1 MGEQSILMRKGLD
14 KLYTSLLISVM
25 IMICAILAFIPI
37 LGLLAMVAML
47 VGSLVSLVFEIQGIL
62 KLKQVD
68 GRYTTVLILYVVNF
82 LCGLFDDLAFMDLVE
97 TVLSL
102 AAMWILINTTNEYL
116 EQVGRSDVAAKGRRV
131 LAINIGLSVASVVI
145 SALSLMADSTWD
157 LGVLAVSAGVFA
169 VLALV
174 LGLVTLVLYISYL
187 SNARDSF

>member
-169 VLALV
+169 VLTLV

-187 SNARDSF
+187 GNARDSF

>member
-82 LCGLFDDLAFMDLVE
+82 LCGLFDDLAVMDLVE

-187 SNARDSF
+187 GEARDSF

>member
-102 AAMWILINTTNEYL
+102 ATMWILINTTNEYL
-116 EQVGRSDVAAKGRRV
+116 EQMGRSDVAAKGRRV

-169 VLALV
+169 VLTLV

-187 SNARDSF
+187 GNARDSF

>member
-187 SNARDSF
+187 GEARASF

>member
-116 EQVGRSDVAAKGRRV
+116 EQVGRSDVAAGTGRPMT
-131 LAINIGLSVASVVI
+131 LACRPSGSSRSRCTTGSCCTSGWL
-145 SALSLMADSTWD
+145 
-157 LGVLAVSAGVFA
+157 
-169 VLALV
+169 
-174 LGLVTLVLYISYL
+174 
-187 SNARDSF
+187 

>member
-25 IMICAILAFIPI
+25 IMICAILAFITI
-37 LGLLAMVAML
+37 LGLLAMVVML

-131 LAINIGLSVASVVI
+131 LAINIGLFVASVVI

-187 SNARDSF
+187 GNARDSF

>member
-145 SALSLMADSTWD
+145 SALSLMADNTWD

-169 VLALV
+169 VLTLV

-187 SNARDSF
+187 GNARDSF

>member
-169 VLALV
+169 VLTLV

-187 SNARDSF
+187 GEARDSF

>member
-97 TVLSL
+97 TVFSL

-169 VLALV
+169 VLTLV

-187 SNARDSF
+187 GNARDSF

>member
-25 IMICAILAFIPI
+25 IMICAILAFITI
-37 LGLLAMVAML
+37 LGLLAMVVML

-187 SNARDSF
+187 GNARDSF

>member
-1 MGEQSILMRKGLD
+1 
-14 KLYTSLLISVM
+14 
-25 IMICAILAFIPI
+25 
-37 LGLLAMVAML
+37 
-47 VGSLVSLVFEIQGIL
+47 

-157 LGVLAVSAGVFA
+157 LGVLAVSAG
-169 VLALV
+169 
-174 LGLVTLVLYISYL
+174 
-187 SNARDSF
+187 

>member
-187 SNARDSF
+187 GSARDSF

>member
-97 TVLSL
+97 TVFSL

-187 SNARDSF
+187 GNARDSF

>member
-97 TVLSL
+97 TELSL

-187 SNARDSF
+187 GNARDSF

>member
-97 TVLSL
+97 TVFSL

-157 LGVLAVSAGVFA
+157 LRVLAVSAGVFA

-187 SNARDSF
+187 GEARDSF

>member
-157 LGVLAVSAGVFA
+157 LGALAVSAGVFA

-187 SNARDSF
+187 GNARASF

>member
-157 LGVLAVSAGVFA
+157 LGVLAVSAGVYA

-174 LGLVTLVLYISYL
+174 LGLVTLVLYSSYL
-187 SNARDSF
+187 GNARDSF

>member
-116 EQVGRSDVAAKGRRV
+116 EQMGRSDVAAKGRRV

-187 SNARDSF
+187 GNARDSF

>member
-157 LGVLAVSAGVFA
+157 LGVLAVSAGIFA

-187 SNARDSF
+187 GNARDSF

>member
-187 SNARDSF
+187 GNARDSF

>member
-157 LGVLAVSAGVFA
+157 LGVLAVSAGAFA

-187 SNARDSF
+187 GNARDSF

>member
-187 SNARDSF
+187 GEARDSF

>member
-62 KLKQVD
+62 KLKQLD

-187 SNARDSF
+187 GNARDSF

>member
-157 LGVLAVSAGVFA
+157 LRVLAVSAGVFA

-187 SNARDSF
+187 GEARDSF

>member
-47 VGSLVSLVFEIQGIL
+47 VGSLVSLVFEIQGIP

-157 LGVLAVSAGVFA
+157 LGVLAVSAGIFA

-187 SNARDSF
+187 GNARDSF

>member
-169 VLALV
+169 VLTLV

-187 SNARDSF
+187 GSARDSF

>member
-1 MGEQSILMRKGLD
+1 MGEQAILMRKGLD

-187 SNARDSF
+187 GNARDSF